1 MYVLFYYYI
10 FIILVILLRTIN
22 KVIKFFRYYLV
33 FINFLIL
40 LTAHAFSNG
49 VKEASSHIE
58 NIKNMFSSETIGELF
73 VYPNLIKNYSLSGIS
88 IVEFY
93 VGGDGKIN
101 DIEIVK
107 SLGQP
112 FGDAIFTGLDTF
124 ASQSI
129 IQSKISKGPRYR
141 LPIYF
146 KN

>member
-1 MYVLFYYYI
+1 ML
-10 FIILVILLRTIN
+10 
-22 KVIKFFRYYLV
+22 IKFLKYFLI

-40 LTAHAFSNG
+40 TTAHAFSNG
-49 VKEASSHIE
+49 MKETSSNIE

-73 VYPNLIKNYSLSGIS
+73 VYPNLIKDYSLSGVS

-93 VGGDGKIN
+93 VGDDGKIN
-101 DIEIVK
+101 EIEIVK

-112 FGDAIFTGLDTF
+112 FDDAIFDGLSTF
-124 ASQSI
+124 SSQEI
-129 IQSKISKGPRYR
+129 IQSNISRGFRYR